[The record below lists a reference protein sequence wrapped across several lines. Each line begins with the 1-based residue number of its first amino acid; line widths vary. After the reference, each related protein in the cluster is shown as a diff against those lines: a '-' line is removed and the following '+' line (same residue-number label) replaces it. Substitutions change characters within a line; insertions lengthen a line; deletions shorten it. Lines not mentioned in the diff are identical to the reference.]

1 MACWVTSKQ
10 ANTTNLNA
18 LLVCL
23 VAQSSA
29 LEMYNHR
36 VPHMVTFLNDEPWLR
51 SGKVMSEMAAGIYKC
66 RSC

>member
-10 ANTTNLNA
+10 ANTTNLNT

-29 LEMYNHR
+29 LEM
-36 VPHMVTFLNDEPWLR
+36 
-51 SGKVMSEMAAGIYKC
+51 KVQSPSATYGYI
-66 RSC
+66 S